1 MLKEHGLAVF
11 EDALTKLDGKLQVLN
26 KRITIR
32 AIGRFVMLY
41 NGVTEHGYRFA
52 YRRL

>member
-32 AIGRFVMLY
+32 AIGGLLCSTMELQ
-41 NGVTEHGYRFA
+41 NMDIQWI
-52 YRRL
+52 